1 MEFFN
6 KKEEVLDFQ
15 ITSYGKNLLATGN
28 FKPVFYAFL
37 DDEILYDVSGS
48 GMTEKQNVSEGRI
61 QSDTPMMKVSPT
73 ITGAE
78 TRVQQFIDNVT
89 SSFATVSGQ
98 NSDPANN
105 VGIFQQQPYGDRER
119 TSYLIGRSSLSS
131 EYAPAWK
138 AEILSTP
145 ELSSSTRYLDTD
157 GQIDNIPQLDIT
169 IDYETYFQKGI
180 LSSDSITG
188 YYGDTNFFL
197 ALKENYLMM
206 EIIEEN
212 TDFEKEN
219 YEIEIFLS
227 EPEGEYIQK
236 SFAPV
241 SETEF
246 ILPSD
251 ENVEY
256 FMNILVDDEIP
267 PDVVSELNI
276 DDRALFSNA
285 SRLKLNRDLYSTEN
299 EEPC

>member
-1 MEFFN
+1 M
-6 KKEEVLDFQ
+6 
-15 ITSYGKNLLATGN
+15 
-28 FKPVFYAFL
+28 
-37 DDEILYDVSGS
+37 
-48 GMTEKQNVSEGRI
+48 
-61 QSDTPMMKVSPT
+61 
-73 ITGAE
+73 
-78 TRVQQFIDNVT
+78 
-89 SSFATVSGQ
+89 SGQ

-105 VGIFQQQPYGDRER
+105 VEIFQQQPYGDRER

-169 IDYETYFQKGI
+169 IDYETYFQKGR

-188 YYGDTNFFL
+188 YYEDTNFFL

-227 EPEGEYIQK
+227 EPGGEYIQK

-246 ILPSD
+246 ILPSVK
-251 ENVEY
+251 NVEY

>member
-48 GMTEKQNVSEGRI
+48 GMTEKQNASEGRI

-78 TRVQQFIDNVT
+78 TRVQQFIENVAG
-89 SSFATVSGQ
+89 SVQ

-105 VGIFQQQPYGDRER
+105 VETFQQQSYGERER

-169 IDYETYFQKGI
+169 IDYETYFQKGR

-188 YYGDTNFFL
+188 YYEDTNFFL

-227 EPEGEYIQK
+227 EPGGEYTQK

-246 ILPSD
+246 VMPSVQ
-251 ENVEY
+251 NVEY
-256 FMNILVDDEIP
+256 FMNILVDDEVP

>member
-1 MEFFN
+1 M
-6 KKEEVLDFQ
+6 
-15 ITSYGKNLLATGN
+15 
-28 FKPVFYAFL
+28 
-37 DDEILYDVSGS
+37 
-48 GMTEKQNVSEGRI
+48 
-61 QSDTPMMKVSPT
+61 
-73 ITGAE
+73 
-78 TRVQQFIDNVT
+78 
-89 SSFATVSGQ
+89 
-98 NSDPANN
+98 
-105 VGIFQQQPYGDRER
+105 
-119 TSYLIGRSSLSS
+119 SS

-169 IDYETYFQKGI
+169 IDYETYFQKGR

-188 YYGDTNFFL
+188 YYEDTNFFL

-227 EPEGEYIQK
+227 GSDGVYTQK

-246 ILPSD
+246 ILPSVK
-251 ENVEY
+251 NVEY